1 MMAPMSAAAAYRNP
15 YELTALQIAA
25 ARVQLTFRSRHC
37 RTAHQRLQMSD
48 ELLEH
53 VERCRL
59 QSHRFISG
67 RVWEQV
73 AALTNSV
80 DPRLRLELGRDRHPD
95 HVGEILFEVQAR
107 LMRAAQ
113 DERHRGLAPVIP
125 LFRRP

>member
-1 MMAPMSAAAAYRNP
+1 
-15 YELTALQIAA
+15 
-25 ARVQLTFRSRHC
+25 V
-37 RTAHQRLQMSD
+37 SD

-59 QSHRFISG
+59 QSHKLIAG

-73 AALTNSV
+73 EALTSSV
-80 DPRLRLELGRDRHPD
+80 DPRLRVALGRDRHPD

-125 LFRRP
+125 LFPQP